1 MIRERR
7 RYSSFVE
14 RFYTI
19 TCVFYSLR
27 AFSQWYRFRAFM
39 LIKDQFR
46 YLRWFIRK
54 SLTNQTIMETD
65 FETRTRPANMAT
77 KPKEG
82 PVAKQIEEQTAKIPS
97 DTFLW
102 TAIGAMAVSLSFR
115 WRAKI
120 AWLYLSANGHHLFCS
135 SAFTIN

>member
-1 MIRERR
+1 
-7 RYSSFVE
+7 
-14 RFYTI
+14 
-19 TCVFYSLR
+19 
-27 AFSQWYRFRAFM
+27 M

-102 TAIGAMAVSLSFR
+102 TAIGAMAVSLSFKMAGKNSLALFIGQ
-115 WRAKI
+115 WASPFLLFGIYNK
-120 AWLYLSANGHHLFCS
+120 LVKQQGHDKSDQPGNTL
-135 SAFTIN
+135 N